1 MQNACKKIKDEKRKA
16 GILLPLF
23 SLPSSE
29 GIGTLGKE
37 TYFFVD
43 WLKKSGMK
51 IWQVL
56 PLLPTNYGDSPY
68 QSCASDALNFY
79 FIDLAQLVS
88 EGLLEK
94 SDCENLDWGDS
105 SRVDYGKL
113 FAWKANLLKIAF
125 SRFNAD
131 TGGWKAFLREGK
143 YYDFALFM
151 TLKSKFDYK
160 PWTEWDEPYK
170 KGERAAIEEFEK
182 KNREDIEF
190 WQFTQYLFLKQWN
203 RLKEYANARG
213 ISIMGD
219 MPIYVAY
226 DSVETWKYRKD
237 LFILGKDGNPSL
249 RAGVPPDAFSDE
261 GQLWGNPVYDWEKM
275 KKDDYVWWKKR
286 IEYAF
291 TLFDIVRIDHF
302 RGFDRF
308 YTVAEDSDT
317 AKEGK
322 WRQGP
327 GASLFKTFKEKAI
340 VAEDLGIID
349 DGVREMMKQTGYPGM
364 KVLSFGFNGDP
375 NNEHKASNHEKNV
388 YAYTGTHDNAPVM
401 EMLEEFET
409 DKLENFRV
417 EMTVENE
424 RLGLTFEP
432 TEKEPL
438 RALCENLLEQLF
450 ASKAD
455 VAIAPMQD
463 VLYFGK
469 GSRVNSPSTV
479 SDANWTYRFK
489 KEDFSPAAAK
499 KLSALTKKY
508 QR

>member
-1 MQNACKKIKDEKRKA
+1 MRSTLKEKEEKRKA
-16 GILLPLF
+16 GILLPVF
-23 SLPSSE
+23 SLPSGE
-29 GIGTLGKE
+29 GIGTLGRE
-37 TYFFVD
+37 AYVFVD

-79 FIDLAQLVS
+79 FIDFAQLAA

-94 SDCENLDWGDS
+94 SDYENLAWGEKN
-105 SRVDYGKL
+105 RVDYGKL
-113 FAWKANLLKIAF
+113 FAWKADVLKIAF

-131 TGGWKAFLREGK
+131 TGGWKAFLKEGK

-151 TLKSKFDYK
+151 TLKSKFGYK

-170 KGERAAIEEFEK
+170 SGEKSAIAAFEK
-182 KNREDIEF
+182 ENEREILF
-190 WQFTQYLFLKQWN
+190 WQFTQYLFLKQWR

-226 DSVETWKYRKD
+226 DSVETWKYREK
-237 LFILGKDGNPSL
+237 LFMLGKDGNPSL
-249 RAGVPPDAFSDE
+249 HAGVPPDAFSDE

-275 KKDDYVWWKKR
+275 KKDGYSWWKKR

-291 TLFDIVRIDHF
+291 TLFDVVRIDHF

-308 YTVAEDSDT
+308 YTVAEGAET
-317 AKEGK
+317 AKEGE
-322 WRQGP
+322 WRKGP
-327 GASLFKTFKEKAI
+327 SAELFKDFKGKAI

-349 DGVREMMKQTGYPGM
+349 DGVREMMKTTGYPGM
-364 KVLSFGFNGDP
+364 KVLSFGFDGDP
-375 NNEHKASNHEKNV
+375 ENEHKASNHGKNV

-401 EMLEEFET
+401 EMLEEFEA
-409 DKLENFRV
+409 DKLDSFRV
-417 EMTVENE
+417 EMRLEND
-424 RLGLTFEP
+424 RLGLTFEA

-438 RALCENLLEQLF
+438 RALCENLVEQLF

-455 VAIAPMQD
+455 VAILPMQD
-463 VLYFGK
+463 VLYLGK

-479 SDANWTYRFK
+479 SQENWTYRFK
-489 KEDFSPAAAK
+489 REDFCRETQKRLLALAK
-499 KLSALTKKY
+499 KY
-508 QR
+508 GRG